1 MKYKINIENLTKILD
16 QNKVLDN
23 INLEF
28 KEGKIY
34 GIIGR
39 NGSGKSLLFKTIC
52 GFLTPTSGK
61 VYINDVD
68 IYQTKTFP
76 PSTRALIEKPNF
88 INSLT
93 GFENLKL
100 LADIKKDVGIKEIED
115 TLVLVNLQN
124 EKSKKFGKYS
134 LGMKQKL
141 GIASVLM
148 ENPKIIILD
157 EPFNGIDKL
166 SIQQIKDYLLKIKPD
181 KIILIASHIES
192 DISDLCDEIIEMDLG
207 KINWYNF
214 LIKNT
219 KKLYKILDFVY

>member
-61 VYINDVD
+61 VYINDID

-115 TLVLVNLQN
+115 TLELVNLQN

-157 EPFNGIDKL
+157 EPLDGIYKS
-166 SIQQIKDYLLKIKPD
+166 SIHQIKDYLLKIKSD

-207 KINWYNF
+207 KIN
-214 LIKNT
+214 
-219 KKLYKILDFVY
+219 

>member
-1 MKYKINIENLTKILD
+1 MFPIPTKNNLLSLNLNKIAHTINISNI
-16 QNKVLDN
+16 KV
-23 INLEF
+23 E
-28 KEGKIY
+28 Y
-34 GIIGR
+34 TQ
-39 NGSGKSLLFKTIC
+39 LLFA
-52 GFLTPTSGK
+52 
-61 VYINDVD
+61 Y
-68 IYQTKTFP
+68 
-76 PSTRALIEKPNF
+76 
-88 INSLT
+88 
-93 GFENLKL
+93 
-100 LADIKKDVGIKEIED
+100 IKKDVGIKEIED

-157 EPFNGIDKL
+157 EPFNGIDKS
-166 SIQQIKDYLLKIKPD
+166 SIQQIKDYLLKIKSD

-214 LIKNT
+214 LIKNA

>member
-61 VYINDVD
+61 VYINDID
-68 IYQTKTFP
+68 IYQTKTFL

-115 TLVLVNLQN
+115 TLELVNLQN

-157 EPFNGIDKL
+157 EPFNGIDKS
-166 SIQQIKDYLLKIKPD
+166 SIQQIKDYLLKIKSD

-207 KINWYNF
+207 KIN
-214 LIKNT
+214 
-219 KKLYKILDFVY
+219 

>member
-61 VYINDVD
+61 VYINDID

-134 LGMKQKL
+134 LSMKQKL

-157 EPFNGIDKL
+157 EPFNGIDKS
-166 SIQQIKDYLLKIKPD
+166 SIQQIKDYLLKIKSD

-207 KINWYNF
+207 KIN
-214 LIKNT
+214 
-219 KKLYKILDFVY
+219 

>member
-61 VYINDVD
+61 VYINDID

-115 TLVLVNLQN
+115 TLELVNLQN

-157 EPFNGIDKL
+157 EPFNGIDKS
-166 SIQQIKDYLLKIKPD
+166 SIQQIKDYLLKIKSD

-207 KINWYNF
+207 KINRYNF
-214 LIKNT
+214 LIKNA

>member
-61 VYINDVD
+61 VYINDID

-115 TLVLVNLQN
+115 TLELVNLQN
-124 EKSKKFGKYS
+124 EKSKKFCKYS

-157 EPFNGIDKL
+157 EPFNGIDKS
-166 SIQQIKDYLLKIKPD
+166 SIQQIKDYLLKIKSD

-207 KINWYNF
+207 KIN
-214 LIKNT
+214 
-219 KKLYKILDFVY
+219 

>member
-61 VYINDVD
+61 VYINDID

-115 TLVLVNLQN
+115 TLELVNLQN

-141 GIASVLM
+141 GIVSVLM

-157 EPFNGIDKL
+157 EPFNGIDKS
-166 SIQQIKDYLLKIKPD
+166 SIQQIKDYLLKIKSD

-207 KINWYNF
+207 KIN
-214 LIKNT
+214 
-219 KKLYKILDFVY
+219 

>member
-61 VYINDVD
+61 VYINDID

-93 GFENLKL
+93 GLENLKL

-115 TLVLVNLQN
+115 TLELVNLQN

-157 EPFNGIDKL
+157 EPFNGIDKS
-166 SIQQIKDYLLKIKPD
+166 SIQQIKDYLLKIKSD

-207 KINWYNF
+207 KIN
-214 LIKNT
+214 
-219 KKLYKILDFVY
+219 

>member
-61 VYINDVD
+61 VYINDID

-76 PSTRALIEKPNF
+76 PSTRALIEKPNS

-157 EPFNGIDKL
+157 EPFNGIDKS
-166 SIQQIKDYLLKIKPD
+166 SIQQIKDYLLKIKSD

-214 LIKNT
+214 LIKNA

>member
-16 QNKVLDN
+16 QNKALDN

-61 VYINDVD
+61 VYINDID

-115 TLVLVNLQN
+115 TLELVNLQN

-157 EPFNGIDKL
+157 EPFNGIDKS
-166 SIQQIKDYLLKIKPD
+166 SIQQIKDYLLKIKSD

-207 KINWYNF
+207 KIN
-214 LIKNT
+214 
-219 KKLYKILDFVY
+219 

>member
-61 VYINDVD
+61 VYINDID

-76 PSTRALIEKPNF
+76 PYTRALIEKPNF

-157 EPFNGIDKL
+157 EPFNGIDKS
-166 SIQQIKDYLLKIKPD
+166 SIQQIKDYLLKIKSD

-207 KINWYNF
+207 KIN
-214 LIKNT
+214 
-219 KKLYKILDFVY
+219 

>member
-61 VYINDVD
+61 VYINDID
-68 IYQTKTFP
+68 IYQTKTFS

-157 EPFNGIDKL
+157 EPFNGIDKS
-166 SIQQIKDYLLKIKPD
+166 SIQQIKDYLLKIKSD

-207 KINWYNF
+207 KIN
-214 LIKNT
+214 
-219 KKLYKILDFVY
+219 